1 MSPAPSALDKD
12 WTAHRSKILAQLKA
26 AEDEGQAVVWVAE
39 RNACPNCLA
48 YQGHVVAPSQPF
60 PAGLTYGDHA
70 LKPYGELIGP
80 PLHPH
85 CRCELE
91 LTDLE
96 PGSLDLPLARE
107 AARSVARGLT
117 DHASAPAKLRA
128 TKRLLA
134 RKDKA
139 GLLPKSV
146 QERAGRNAAA
156 GAYKARPGSPAAKLE
171 IVQRQASRK
180 RTAARRTPAPAPV
193 RAVKPKRDAELERIS
208 RAKDVSTQEI
218 LGGQSGRT
226 FLVQTKDGRRAIH
239 KVARADQDADDV
251 AFLFDGEELASTLA
265 DAIGADIA
273 RVYRDGPGS
282 VWVEYVD
289 GPHPEL
295 GQRYP
300 GDELIGLLDVLTGY
314 RDRRSGLRV
323 QPDGSLK
330 GFDSGGSWLEAEL
343 GRTDRAPSESG
354 APSEL
359 WDGPPLIDA
368 KELRKIRA
376 RIALL
381 APQFA
386 KAGRSDWLQYSLG
399 VLDGITG
406 KV

>member
-1 MSPAPSALDKD
+1 MTKDRSSLDKD
-12 WTAHRSKILAQLKA
+12 WKAHRSKILATIQA
-26 AEDEGQAVVWVAE
+26 AKDEGQSLVWVAE

-48 YQGHVVAPSQPF
+48 YQGHVVAPGEPF
-60 PAGLTYGDHA
+60 PAGLTYGDKP
-70 LKPYGELIGP
+70 LQPYGELVGP

-91 LTDLE
+91 ATDLE

-134 RKDKA
+134 RKDRS
-139 GLLPKSV
+139 GLLPKTV
-146 QERAGRNAAA
+146 RERAARNVAERQ
-156 GAYKARPGSPAAKLE
+156 YKARPGSPAAKLE
-171 IVQRQASRK
+171 VAARQASRK
-180 RTAARRTPAPAPV
+180 RVQARRRPAPAPV
-193 RAVKPKRDAELERIS
+193 RAVAPKRDADLERIS
-208 RAKDVSTQEI
+208 RAKGTSATEI

-226 FLVQTKDGRRAIH
+226 FLVETKDGRKAIH
-239 KVARADQDADDV
+239 KVARPDQDTEDV
-251 AFLFDGEELASTLA
+251 AFLFDGEELASVLA
-265 DAIGADIA
+265 EAIGADIA

-295 GQRYP
+295 GKRYR
-300 GDELIGLLDVLTGY
+300 GDELIGLLDAITGY

-330 GFDSGGSWLEAEL
+330 GFDSGGSWLEAEM
-343 GRTDRAPSESG
+343 GRTDRAPSEAG

-359 WDGPPLIDA
+359 WDDGPLLDPA
-368 KELRKIRA
+368 ELRKVRA
-376 RIALL
+376 KVALL
-381 APQFA
+381 APRFA
-386 KAGRSDWLQYSLG
+386 AAGRSDWLRYSLG
-399 VLDGITG
+399 VLDQITG